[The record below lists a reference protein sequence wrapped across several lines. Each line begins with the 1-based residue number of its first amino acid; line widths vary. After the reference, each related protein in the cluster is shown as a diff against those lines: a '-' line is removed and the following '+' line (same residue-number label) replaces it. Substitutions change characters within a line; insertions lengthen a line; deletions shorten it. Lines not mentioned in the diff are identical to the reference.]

1 MRGSTGEGWSQF
13 SSKDMHKELRSKI
26 SSSWLT
32 QETSETIYLATLSK
46 EVVTL
51 NHPCRKI
58 SRSEVQKLSKDMLFE
73 VVYIVICYLA
83 FGHNIV
89 FENYLQVTK
98 LKGCN
103 DDTLF

>member
-1 MRGSTGEGWSQF
+1 MLLLYVYEVHERFMRGSTGEGGSQF

-46 EVVTL
+46 EVVAL
-51 NHPCRKI
+51 NHSCRKI

-73 VVYIVICYLA
+73 VVYIYSNLLPCFL
-83 FGHNIV
+83 
-89 FENYLQVTK
+89 VTI
-98 LKGCN
+98 
-103 DDTLF
+103 

>member
-46 EVVTL
+46 EVVAL
-51 NHPCRKI
+51 NHSCRKI

-83 FGHNIV
+83 FWSQYSI
-89 FENYLQVTK
+89 
-98 LKGCN
+98 
-103 DDTLF
+103 